1 MPGSSSSLA
10 REPSSV
16 SAQVPSRDEGSQT
29 RRAPLL
35 AAIPAAVWLVAFF
48 AIPLLLFAVYSVLT
62 STLYEVALPVTV
74 EPYREA
80 LSDPIN
86 RKLAWNSFLIGLLT
100 ATVTVL
106 IGLPIAYW
114 LRFVAQRSRL
124 TVLFLI
130 IASMFASYLVRIY
143 AWRTVLGSNGLINDG
158 LIRLGIIDQPLDF
171 LLFNRFAVTV
181 ALVHIF
187 LPYVVLVLYASMAPM
202 SSNLLELGQDLGAGP
217 SLIWRRVILPIM
229 AAPMVSSFVF
239 VFILS
244 ASDYVTPQF
253 LGGTQGQTLGVRI
266 QTNFV
271 QLGNW
276 PEAAATSFIMLGAFL
291 LLFLALQA
299 LLRWRGLNDLRL
311 QS

>member
-1 MPGSSSSLA
+1 M
-10 REPSSV
+10 
-16 SAQVPSRDEGSQT
+16 
-29 RRAPLL
+29 
-35 AAIPAAVWLVAFF
+35 
-48 AIPLLLFAVYSVLT
+48 
-62 STLYEVALPVTV
+62 
-74 EPYREA
+74 
-80 LSDPIN
+80 SDPIN

-229 AAPMVSSFVF
+229 AAPHGQFLRLRFHSFCERLRRSPVSGWYSGPDARCPDSDELRPARELAGGCGN
-239 VFILS
+239 ILHHAGGIPATFPGSSSTPTMAWTQRSS
-244 ASDYVTPQF
+244 ASVVTDGGRRSRTTTVVVVAALVF
-253 LGGTQGQTLGVRI
+253 LYLPLAVCCA
-266 QTNFV
+266 V
-271 QLGNW
+271 
-276 PEAAATSFIMLGAFL
+276 
-291 LLFLALQA
+291 LFQ
-299 LLRWRGLNDLRL
+299 
-311 QS
+311 